1 MADGKGPRVSA
12 RETVPHRRHHHYLR
26 RYLKGYLK
34 GLLALMGFGLF
45 EYLTIVAAVEIGDNG
60 HVPSGAIS
68 SAGTSSTY
76 LIVLGQVIVLIV
88 LPSVHRRSRPKD
100 WKCGDY
106 GDREKDFPA
115 WMARAAAALFALIPL
130 SLRNGCGVASNPGQ
144 CLAQPFHGEGW
155 TAAVFPAVVG
165 VAILM
170 PIYKSIAGAFWR
182 YEIWH
187 VLRAPAAS
195 MRNVRSTLWVFA
207 APVVAARRAQARKR
221 TQDSARTATHPT
233 ATTTG
238 KYPAAATA
246 TAPAAT
252 ARAWWQQDDR

>member
-12 RETVPHRRHHHYLR
+12 RETVPHRRHHLFYRYFKL
-26 RYLKGYLK
+26 YLKGM
-34 GLLALMGFGLF
+34 LALMGVGLF
-45 EYLTIVAAVEIGDNG
+45 EYLTVAAAVEIGDNG
-60 HVPSGAIS
+60 KVPPGAIS

-76 LIVLGQVIVLIV
+76 LLVVGQIIVLIV
-88 LPSVHRRSRPKD
+88 LPSVHRRRRPKD

-106 GDREKDFPA
+106 GDREEDFPA

-130 SLRNGCGVASNPGQ
+130 SLQNGCGLASNPGQ
-144 CLAQPFHGEGW
+144 CLAQPFRGEGW

-182 YEIWH
+182 YDIRH

-207 APVVAARRAQARKR
+207 APVVAARRAQAQKR
-221 TQDSARTATHPT
+221 GSEPATPT
-233 ATTTG
+233 ATRI
-238 KYPAAATA
+238 P
-246 TAPAAT
+246 PSSSPSNEQ
-252 ARAWWQQDDR
+252 WWKQPGLRS